1 MEEARSQETPVSG
14 PIRPGSSSSQSS
26 PRSLHHSQPKSPPSS
41 HQPPHVL
48 EALRNEGLTLDNG
61 GSVKFTALS
70 PAHPRQWPRRR
81 KIYDTAVICLLEFLT
96 TVISNS
102 GSDVSREAGPEIGL
116 FRQMAIFCLT
126 TLYLLGQA
134 FGGLLL
140 PPVCEAFG
148 GKLIYVGS
156 SAGFTAMC
164 LMIGLAPSIGTV
176 VAGRF
181 VSGAL
186 SAMPTVVACGSI
198 ENMWDTQD
206 RIWAIDI
213 WAIAGFLGMALGP
226 VYAVYVS
233 ESKMGWFVLHQA
245 RLSVHW

>member
-1 MEEARSQETPVSG
+1 MADERNQDILDLDPV
-14 PIRPGSSSSQSS
+14 RPTLSSSQSS
-26 PRSLHHSQPKSPPSS
+26 IHNSHHSQTKSPPATHPS
-41 HQPPHVL
+41 PHVL
-48 EALRNEGLTLDNG
+48 GALQAEGLTVDNG
-61 GSVKFTALS
+61 GAVTFAVSS
-70 PAHPRQWPRRR
+70 PAHPRQWPPQR

-116 FRQMAIFCLT
+116 SREMAIFCLI

-140 PPVCEAFG
+140 TPVCEAFG

-164 LMIGLAPSIGTV
+164 LMIGVAPSIGTV
-176 VAGRF
+176 VVGRF

-206 RIWAIDI
+206 RIWAVDI
-213 WAIAGFLGMALGP
+213 WAIAGFLGMAIGP

-233 ESKMGWFVLHQA
+233 ESNMGW
-245 RLSVHW
+245 

>member
-1 MEEARSQETPVSG
+1 
-14 PIRPGSSSSQSS
+14 
-26 PRSLHHSQPKSPPSS
+26 
-41 HQPPHVL
+41 
-48 EALRNEGLTLDNG
+48 
-61 GSVKFTALS
+61 LS
-70 PAHPRQWPRRR
+70 PAHPRQWPLQR
-81 KIYDTAVICLLEFLT
+81 KIYDTAIICLLEFLT
-96 TVISNS
+96 TVVSNS

-116 FRQMAIFCLT
+116 SREMAIFCLT

-148 GKLIYVGS
+148 GKLIYAGS

-164 LMIGLAPSIGTV
+164 LMIGLAPSTATV
-176 VAGRF
+176 VVGRF

-213 WAIAGFLGMALGP
+213 WAIAGFLGMAIGP

-233 ESKMGWFVLHQA
+233 ESNMGW
-245 RLSVHW
+245 

>member
-1 MEEARSQETPVSG
+1 MKDSQWTTVARSRLLDQVPL
-14 PIRPGSSSSQSS
+14 I
-26 PRSLHHSQPKSPPSS
+26 
-41 HQPPHVL
+41 
-48 EALRNEGLTLDNG
+48 LDNG
-61 GSVKFTALS
+61 HTAAQNLRYS
-70 PAHPRQWPRRR
+70 SHF
-81 KIYDTAVICLLEFLT
+81 CLLDFLT

-102 GSDVSREAGPEIGL
+102 GSDVSREAGLEIGL
-116 FRQMAIFCLT
+116 SREMAIFFLT

-148 GKLIYVGS
+148 GKLIYVVS

-176 VAGRF
+176 VVGRF

-186 SAMPTVVACGSI
+186 SAMPTVVACWSI
-198 ENMWDTQD
+198 EHMWDTQD
-206 RIWAIDI
+206 RIWAVDI
-213 WAIAGFLGMALGP
+213 WAIPGFLGMATGP

-233 ESKMGWFVLHQA
+233 ESHMGW
-245 RLSVHW
+245 

>member
-1 MEEARSQETPVSG
+1 MANERNQDILDLDPV
-14 PIRPGSSSSQSS
+14 RPAFLSSQSS
-26 PRSLHHSQPKSPPSS
+26 IRNSHHSQTKSPPAS
-41 HQPPHVL
+41 HPPPHVL
-48 EALRNEGLTLDNG
+48 GALQDEGLTVDNG
-61 GSVKFTALS
+61 GAVTFAGSS
-70 PAHPRQWPRRR
+70 PAHPRQWPLQR

-116 FRQMAIFCLT
+116 SREMAIFCLT

-134 FGGLLL
+134 FGGLFL

-148 GKLIYVGS
+148 GKLIYIGS

-164 LMIGLAPSIGTV
+164 LMIGLAPSVGTV
-176 VAGRF
+176 VVGRF

-198 ENMWDTQD
+198 EHMWDTQD
-206 RIWAIDI
+206 RIWAVDI
-213 WAIAGFLGMALGP
+213 WAIAGFLGMAIGP

-233 ESKMGWFVLHQA
+233 ESSMGW
-245 RLSVHW
+245 